1 MPPHQ
6 WLALR
11 AGLQVIVLE
20 NISPC
25 RLLKGDRC
33 PPCSTLNL
41 LSVGSIAL
49 MNVRYF
55 KIRTIL
61 HPFRFI
67 CVYSSHNLPR
77 QIERFHKKSSVFISR
92 IHRVQKG
99 RHNVEDDWANHLS
112 VAFKWTNQ
120 ILLLRNISHGSQPC
134 G

>member
-61 HPFRFI
+61 HLFRFI
-67 CVYSSHNLPR
+67 CVYSSHNLPL
-77 QIERFHKKSSVFISR
+77 QIEHF
-92 IHRVQKG
+92 QKVLCIYLAHPSGEEPIEGEAELG
-99 RHNVEDDWANHLS
+99 R
-112 VAFKWTNQ
+112 
-120 ILLLRNISHGSQPC
+120 
-134 G
+134 